1 MWYLVT
7 LCHRDGEY
15 SKLVF
20 PNSWN
25 LSCVCVHTCVCMSWG
40 LVGRVAERNCKQ
52 WNKLRPATKGPVVHF
67 NIEEFGLYGDM
78 EEFHYGSYWHST
90 KIILERFSYR
100 DREGGG
106 KIGEQ
111 SRSFCGWWGERWWCF
126 NKEGAVRTRGVRIL
140 TNDVGCG
147 INRWKA
153 GEEEGKGWGSGV
165 WLEQLDV
172 EWSCSPAQEGQGENT

>member
-1 MWYLVT
+1 MTSAHTLLARTSHIAPSNCYRTRNIGKHMWYLVT

-106 KIGEQ
+106 KIGNSQEVFAVDEVRDDGA
-111 SRSFCGWWGERWWCF
+111 STRRGLWEREVCAF
-126 NKEGAVRTRGVRIL
+126 
-140 TNDVGCG
+140 
-147 INRWKA
+147 
-153 GEEEGKGWGSGV
+153 S
-165 WLEQLDV
+165 QMM
-172 EWSCSPAQEGQGENT
+172 